1 MTSSTE
7 SDDNEESIY
16 FIGQKKKKMR
26 RAFLMMACGVPAPQ
40 PKPTNALLALFGDLT
55 NGDVN
60 DLLDKVN
67 DALEN
72 AAGKDKLSTSTTTRT
87 TTTSTP
93 HLSKFGI
100 SRAERIQHDAS
111 SVHDGALGAPQ
122 VVPPD
127 WR

>member
-1 MTSSTE
+1 MKSQ
-7 SDDNEESIY
+7 
-16 FIGQKKKKMR
+16 FILLGKKKKR
-26 RAFLMMACGVPAPQ
+26 CEEFLMMACGVLAPQ
-40 PKPTNALLALFGDLT
+40 PQPTNALLALFGDLT

-100 SRAERIQHDAS
+100 SRAER
-111 SVHDGALGAPQ
+111 
-122 VVPPD
+122 
-127 WR
+127 

>member
-1 MTSSTE
+1 MT
-7 SDDNEESIY
+7 NEESIY
-16 FIGQKKKKMR
+16 FIGPKKKKMR
-26 RAFLMMACGVPAPQ
+26 RAFLMMACGVLAPQ
-40 PKPTNALLALFGDLT
+40 PQPTNALLALFGDLT

-72 AAGKDKLSTSTTTRT
+72 AAGKDKLSTSTTTR
-87 TTTSTP
+87 P